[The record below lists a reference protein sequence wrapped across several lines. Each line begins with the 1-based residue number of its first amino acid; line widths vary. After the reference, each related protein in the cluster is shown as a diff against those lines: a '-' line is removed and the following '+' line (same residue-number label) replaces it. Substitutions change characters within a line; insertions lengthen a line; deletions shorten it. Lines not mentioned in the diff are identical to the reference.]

1 MASKSDSKRLYVEK
15 IKKGTVIDHIKEGFA
30 ISVLKILGL
39 EGRNGTLITIGINV
53 KSNVSSSGHKDI
65 LKVEN
70 IYLDEKQI
78 HQIALISPGSKVSFI
93 EDFKIKDKFVVKI
106 PSLIKGIIDC
116 PNENCITN
124 VDREPVLTEFKVL
137 SEKPLKIACNYC
149 ERILYK
155 EEILHMAE
163 KN

>member
-70 IYLDEKQI
+70 I
-78 HQIALISPGSKVSFI
+78 
-93 EDFKIKDKFVVKI
+93 
-106 PSLIKGIIDC
+106 
-116 PNENCITN
+116 
-124 VDREPVLTEFKVL
+124 
-137 SEKPLKIACNYC
+137 
-149 ERILYK
+149 
-155 EEILHMAE
+155 
-163 KN
+163 

>member
-93 EDFKIKDKFVVKI
+93 EKFKIKDKFVVKI

>member
-39 EGRNGTLITIGINV
+39 DGKNGTLITLGINV

-93 EDFKIKDKFVVKI
+93 EDFKIKEKFVVKI

-149 ERILYK
+149 ERLLYK